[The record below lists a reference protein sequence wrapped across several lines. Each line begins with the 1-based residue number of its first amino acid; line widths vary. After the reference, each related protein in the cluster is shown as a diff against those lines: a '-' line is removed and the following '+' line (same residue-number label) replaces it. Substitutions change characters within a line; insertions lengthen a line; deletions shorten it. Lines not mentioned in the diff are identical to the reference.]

1 MNVSPIK
8 QNNFYAANGQGQ
20 KAGQADRNSGQN
32 VPQQSWR
39 KINYISYT
47 GYAALAAG
55 AASGIAAGMKKF
67 KAHKSLAYAAGVLAV
82 IHLGIVEW
90 NKHQYKKR
98 NAAGN
103 ANNI

>member
-20 KAGQADRNSGQN
+20 KVGQAGRISGQN
-32 VPQQSWR
+32 TTQPVGR

-82 IHLGIVEW
+82 IHLGIAEW

-98 NAAGN
+98 NTAGN
-103 ANNI
+103 TNNI